1 MHPVAGFILR
11 RALVL
16 AAIAMPLAAVAG
28 RADAQRLAPK
38 PTLASSGASGCT
50 RYLPTTP
57 GAPIGTG
64 SGDDAEA
71 RQLIAD
77 GQEAALQGE
86 HAAARDAFFKAALR
100 APSNARVAY
109 YLGREYEALD
119 SATAAVR
126 EYCRYLTLS
135 PNAPDGDEVRGR
147 VVRLVPASELA
158 RVDEARANFR
168 SGVALLERRQFAA
181 AEAVFGAVAT
191 QLPTAGEAYY
201 NRGLARAARGERAAA
216 IGDFEK
222 YLDLAPAA
230 TDRAAIRTASA
241 RLQDRVYS
249 PGRAL
254 LSGIVPGLGQMNT
267 GRPLLGLAVLGAV
280 AGAVY
285 YGFLSQETIRVQQ
298 FTDPFGNPYSD
309 SIPRTERPHFV
320 VGAAG
325 AGALW
330 LGASIEAMAYARG
343 TRARAEAIIDTSP
356 GQPSR
361 SGSAAQVALALPRS
375 DGGPVPIVL
384 VVPGRRVG
392 LGLLVSFGASADRP

>member
-1 MHPVAGFILR
+1 VNPVVGSNMR

-16 AAIAMPLAAVAG
+16 GATAMTVAAAAG
-28 RADAQRLAPK
+28 RAGAQRLAPK
-38 PTLASSGASGCT
+38 PALATSGPTGCAS
-50 RYLPTTP
+50 YAATP
-57 GAPIGTG
+57 AAPAATG
-64 SGDDAEA
+64 PGDDAEA

-86 HAAARDAFFKAALR
+86 HAAARDAFSKAAMR

-126 EYCRYLTLS
+126 EYCRYLALA

-147 VVRLVPASELA
+147 VVRLVPSSELA

-181 AEAVFGAVAT
+181 AEAVFGAVTT
-191 QLPTAGEAYY
+191 QLPAAGEAYY

-216 IGDFEK
+216 IEDFEK
-222 YLDLAPAA
+222 YLDLTPGAA
-230 TDRAAIRTASA
+230 NRADIRTASV

-249 PGRAL
+249 PGRAFV
-254 LSGIVPGLGQMNT
+254 SGIVPGLGQMNT
-267 GRPLLGLAVLGAV
+267 GRPLLGLAVLAAV
-280 AGAVY
+280 AGAAY
-285 YGFLSQETIRVQQ
+285 YGFLSTETIRVQQ
-298 FTDPFGNPYSD
+298 FTDPFGNSYSD

-320 VGAAG
+320 AAAAG

-343 TRARAEAIIDTSP
+343 TRARAESIIDTSP

-361 SGSAAQVALALPRS
+361 TGSPARTSAVLARR

-384 VVPGRRVG
+384 VTSGRRVG
-392 LGLLVSFGASADRP
+392 IGVSLSFGASEVQR